1 MEEKWVENP
10 ASADDLFQ
18 IVRGGDMM
26 SVVGDGSVEHARRI
40 LDAIPEDAD
49 VEVYVQ
55 ICLGSEPEM
64 VDEMRTLTYSSCDG
78 LYDVEEEDDIE
89 EDSDEEYDE
98 EDESPDD
105 CEYNDD
111 SEKEEHSEH
120 EEPRH
125 GLKTEK
131 QSISMG
137 SIIVGG
143 IAVVTAL
150 FAVCEIILALF
161 PS

>member
-1 MEEKWVENP
+1 
-10 ASADDLFQ
+10 
-18 IVRGGDMM
+18 
-26 SVVGDGSVEHARRI
+26 
-40 LDAIPEDAD
+40 
-49 VEVYVQ
+49 
-55 ICLGSEPEM
+55 
-64 VDEMRTLTYSSCDG
+64 MRTLTYSSCDG

>member
-26 SVVGDGSVEHARRI
+26 SVAGDGSVEQARRI

-78 LYDVEEEDDIE
+78 LYDVEEDDDVE
-89 EDSDEEYDE
+89 EDSDEEYDD
-98 EDESPDD
+98 EDERPDD

-111 SEKEEHSEH
+111 SEK